1 MFCSTRYDKVIVMEA
16 ILFRAL
22 ESAMQQSDFKKLQLS
37 VFSLVLLQQWAQ
49 NEQLKLMLLRRLKL
63 RAVARSSP
71 LTSVNL

>member
-1 MFCSTRYDKVIVMEA
+1 MFCFTRYDKVIVMEA

-49 NEQLKLMLLRRLKL
+49 NEQLKLMLLRRLKW
-63 RAVARSSP
+63 RAVARSST
-71 LTSVNL
+71 LASVNL

>member
-22 ESAMQQSDFKKLQLS
+22 ESAMKQSDFKKLQLS